1 MTRTM
6 ICRRMASRT
15 VALSLSIACA
25 CVATGERDL
34 RAELQRAGSTL
45 AELPSSAEAHEDA
58 SQPSFD
64 GTPEAYVEY
73 ALAHDGGLRAMWER
87 WRAESWM
94 VARERR
100 LPMPEIEYTVFV
112 TRAAGP
118 QQQRQRVMV
127 RQMFPW
133 PGELLAGADAAVVEA
148 RAMQRE
154 FEAEALALRFMVLER
169 YWELWMVRRMRAIQR
184 EQLGILDVLVE
195 AAMARLEVGRAS
207 VADVQQIEVARAW
220 LADELVGL
228 VEIER
233 QAAARLIAACGAPP
247 ETAAPTLEQLPVLE
261 RPRADE
267 AELRAVLDEHPRL
280 RKWDEQE
287 LAGELRVR
295 QARHARAPMFSL
307 GAEWMQMQMQGSE
320 LQSAVSISVG
330 VSVPLWQ
337 TNYAAEQR
345 ALEAKA
351 AAARAEWTAGYA
363 SAAGELAVALA
374 NVRDSG
380 RRAQLH
386 EVDLVPRATTALTSR
401 MIAYGSGSGE
411 IAELLLAQRELW
423 NLELELVR
431 HYARHAV
438 AWAELEAIVGRPTDG
453 EALELKASPPND

>member
-1 MTRTM
+1 MRSP
-6 ICRRMASRT
+6 RA
-15 VALSLSIACA
+15 VLAGLALAISSG
-25 CVATGERDL
+25 CVAAGERELWADL
-34 RAELQRAGSTL
+34 KHARAAL
-45 AELPSSAEAHEDA
+45 ADLPSNAEAYEDA
-58 SQPSFD
+58 SQPDFD

-87 WRAESWM
+87 WRSETWM

-118 QQQRQRVMV
+118 ERQRLMV

-133 PGELLAGADAAVVEA
+133 PGELLAGADAAVAEA

-184 EQLGILDVLVE
+184 EQLGILDVLVD
-195 AAMARLEVGRAS
+195 AATARVEVGRAS
-207 VADVQQIEVARAW
+207 IADVQQIEVARAW

-228 VEIER
+228 DEIER

-247 ETAAPTLEQLPVLE
+247 ETTAPTLDQFPVLE
-261 RPRADE
+261 RPRDDE

-295 QARHARAPMFSL
+295 QARQARAPMFSL

-380 RRAQLH
+380 RRARLY
-386 EVDLVPRATTALTSR
+386 EVDLVPRAETALTSR
-401 MIAYGSGSGE
+401 MIAYGSGGGE
-411 IAELLLAQRELW
+411 IAEILLAQRDLW

-453 EALELKASPPND
+453 EAIVLTTNQPHEPR